1 MYYYKMFEYISELF
15 SSLLN
20 MSAFTRE
27 TSNVSEKESSENL
40 IKKKEEEKKE
50 EKKETPQEKKETQ
63 ETFEFIEINDDDVQD
78 MFITKF

>member
-27 TSNVSEKESSENL
+27 TSTVSEKESSENL
-40 IKKKEEEKKE
+40 IKKKEEKKE
-50 EKKETPQEKKETQ
+50 EKKETPQEKEETQ
-63 ETFEFIEINDDDVQD
+63 ETFEFIEITDDDVEE

>member
-1 MYYYKMFEYISELF
+1 MFEYISQLF

-27 TSNVSEKESSENL
+27 TSTVSESKNDSGEELVKKEEGE
-40 IKKKEEEKKE
+40 KKKEKEEEK
-50 EKKETPQEKKETQ
+50 ETS
-63 ETFEFIEINDDDVQD
+63 ETFEFIEINDDDVED

>member
-27 TSNVSEKESSENL
+27 TSTVSEKESSENL
-40 IKKKEEEKKE
+40 IKKE
-50 EKKETPQEKKETQ
+50 EKKETQ
-63 ETFEFIEINDDDVQD
+63 ETFEFIEITDDDAED

>member
-1 MYYYKMFEYISELF
+1 MFEYISELF

-27 TSNVSEKESSENL
+27 TSTVSESKKDSGEELVKKEEGE
-40 IKKKEEEKKE
+40 KKKEKEEEK
-50 EKKETPQEKKETQ
+50 ETS
-63 ETFEFIEINDDDVQD
+63 ETFEFIEINDDDVED

>member
-1 MYYYKMFEYISELF
+1 MFEYISQLF

-27 TSNVSEKESSENL
+27 TSTVSESKNDSGEELVKKEEGE
-40 IKKKEEEKKE
+40 KKKEKEEKKEEEKE
-50 EKKETPQEKKETQ
+50 IS
-63 ETFEFIEINDDDVQD
+63 ETFEFIEINDDDVED

>member
-27 TSNVSEKESSENL
+27 TSTVSEKESSENL
-40 IKKKEEEKKE
+40 IKKKEEKE
-50 EKKETPQEKKETQ
+50 ETPQEKEETQ
-63 ETFEFIEINDDDVQD
+63 ETFEFIEITDDDVED

>member
-27 TSNVSEKESSENL
+27 TSTISEKESSENL
-40 IKKKEEEKKE
+40 IKKEEKKEKKKE
-50 EKKETPQEKKETQ
+50 EKKEEKKETQ
-63 ETFEFIEINDDDVQD
+63 ETFEFIEINDDNVED